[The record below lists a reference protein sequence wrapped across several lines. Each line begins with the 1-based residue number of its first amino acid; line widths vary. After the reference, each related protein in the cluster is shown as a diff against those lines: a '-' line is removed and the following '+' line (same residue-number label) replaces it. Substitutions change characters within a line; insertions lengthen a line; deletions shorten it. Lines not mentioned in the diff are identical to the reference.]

1 MAWSPQVRSGE
12 KMAQDDYEGI
22 KNLLRELE
30 KNKFAKHVAGL
41 WDEQVKLQKKATL
54 VVVLAVLVTIVLLNL
69 WGKLTSESNG
79 WIIAALIGYLFGR
92 GQK

>member
-1 MAWSPQVRSGE
+1 MRSGE